1 MYKKTVLT
9 VLTLLSFSLSSYA
22 MEQST
27 SYQVQVQKSVGDN
40 TSNKATIAKTNLSMG
55 NTEKYQYIN
64 NLNALDSDNVS
75 LQLVSNGKGEQL
87 KYNVTQK
94 TTDFYKTI
102 TPDGLSIE
110 LPSVTTAKFEDTIE
124 LQQNQSLVIQGNNTT
139 QYTIDVT
146 TLK

>member
-40 TSNKATIAKTNLSMG
+40 TSNKATIAQTNLSMG

-146 TLK
+146 ALK